1 MHKGP
6 LEIGTFKK
14 YYLVS
19 PFFRGK
25 KNTGLGRQLPKGIH
39 NIIYVSQGFRN
50 RGPQRENR

>member
-25 KNTGLGRQLPKGIH
+25 KNSGLGRQLPKGIH